1 MLIQYFEHGALLM
14 DSIIEKDT
22 YTPYFASQITV
33 VAIFYALFVFCGLM
47 LTKQGYSGLWD
58 AMLSVKG
65 VSLISVAVISY
76 LFVISRV
83 GMLFKVITSNEN
95 YSKIEKAIR
104 LLEVCLIMLAVI
116 VTPFYSLGEL
126 IATN

>member
-1 MLIQYFEHGALLM
+1 M

-22 YTPYFASQITV
+22 YTPYFASQIAV
-33 VAIFYALFVFCGLM
+33 IAVFYALFVFCGLM
-47 LTKQGYSGLWD
+47 LVKLGYSGFWD
-58 AMLSVKG
+58 AMLSAKG
-65 VSLISVAVISY
+65 ASLIFVAVISY

-83 GMLFKVITSNEN
+83 GMLFKVITGNKD
-95 YSKIEKAIR
+95 YSKKEKAIR

>member
-1 MLIQYFEHGALLM
+1 MN
-14 DSIIEKDT
+14 SIIEKDT

-47 LTKQGYSGLWD
+47 LTKQDYLGFWD
-58 AMLSVKG
+58 AMLNAKG

-83 GMLFKVITSNEN
+83 GMLFKVIRGN
-95 YSKIEKAIR
+95 KDWPKKDKAIR
-104 LLEVCLIMLAVI
+104 LLEVCLIMLAAF
-116 VTPFYSLGEL
+116 VTPFYSLT
-126 IATN
+126 TN